1 MKSLTLLLSTIFIL
15 SSFTATHVD
24 KYDVDTEKSKLT
36 WKAEKISGGHD
47 GFVFLKSGNIMMDHG
62 KISAANFVV
71 DMNTI
76 TNEDIESEEYS
87 QKLVGHLKSADFFE
101 VDKFP
106 EVTFSMIKSNPNGN
120 DKFDIV
126 GELTIK
132 GNKDVISFPIEISQ
146 TKSELIAKGTFTFD
160 RTKFDIIY
168 GSGSFFDNL
177 GDKAIKHE
185 VNVDFEIVFNK

>member
-1 MKSLTLLLSTIFIL
+1 MKALTLLLSSFFIL
-15 SSFTATHVD
+15 SSFTATHID
-24 KYDVDTEKSKLT
+24 KYEVNTDKSKLT

-47 GFVFLKSGNIMMDHG
+47 GFVFLKSGNIMIDHG
-62 KISAANFVV
+62 KISAANFIV

-87 QKLVGHLKSADFFE
+87 QKLVGHLKSADFFDVE
-101 VDKFP
+101 KFP
-106 EVTFSMIKSNPNGN
+106 EVTFSMIKSNSLGN
-120 DKFDIV
+120 DKYDIV
-126 GELTIK
+126 GELKIK
-132 GNKDVISFPIEISQ
+132 GNKNIINFPVELSL
-146 TKSELIAKGTFTFD
+146 TKSEVIASGTFSFD

-177 GDKAIKHE
+177 GDKAINNE